1 MEACEATPDQTIAA
15 VRGDLERRSAVGLAK
30 YGITVAGNPLPARA
44 WVQHAY
50 EEALDLAVYLRR
62 LLDEMKSEPE

>member
-1 MEACEATPDQTIAA
+1 MTDVTIVA
-15 VRGDLERRSAVGLAK
+15 VQADLARRSAVGVAK
-30 YGITVAGNPLPARA
+30 YGTTVAGNPLPARA

-62 LLDEMKSEPE
+62 LLDEMQEEPTP